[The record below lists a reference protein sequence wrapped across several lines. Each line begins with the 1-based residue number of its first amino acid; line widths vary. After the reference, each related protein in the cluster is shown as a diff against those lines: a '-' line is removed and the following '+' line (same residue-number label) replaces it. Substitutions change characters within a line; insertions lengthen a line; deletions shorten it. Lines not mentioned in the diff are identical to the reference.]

1 MKTFSIPGSW
11 ELTQT
16 LHLLVIYFQV
26 LQNSWNYGSK
36 CPKSRK
42 SQLLNTKSPGVICVL
57 PGFLVWCFAMTNTVM
72 AAIIFHVCCD
82 ESKRRLFWSDQCRK
96 CKSSVWNILWCL
108 KNEFSFQILYEVI
121 ARILFSAC
129 WNLLW
134 SIKTNLVFRWQ
145 MQYSCNHCI

>member
-16 LHLLVIYFQV
+16 LHLLVVYFQV

-42 SQLLNTKSPGVICVL
+42 SQLLNTKSLGVICVL

-72 AAIIFHVCCD
+72 ATIIFHVCCD

-96 CKSSVWNILWCL
+96 CKSSDASKMNFLFKYYTKWLQEYCFLHVGT
-108 KNEFSFQILYEVI
+108 FSD
-121 ARILFSAC
+121 
-129 WNLLW
+129 
-134 SIKTNLVFRWQ
+134 
-145 MQYSCNHCI
+145 